1 MKKTIE
7 VVSERNH
14 IYRQRVELDGF
25 EDLFVDVPEAYGGE
39 NSAPDPHDYFDLSLG
54 ACKAITAMM
63 YARRKQWPLEGVSV
77 TVNRDDSQERHG
89 TYRLDVAM
97 TFHGIEDTKQQA
109 RLEEISHKCPIHRL
123 MTTST
128 VEVSTRLADQSN
140 ATATRADA

>member
-1 MKKTIE
+1 MKKSIE

-14 IYRQRVELDGF
+14 VYRQRVELDGF
-25 EDLFVDVPEAYGGE
+25 DDLFADVPEAHGGE
-39 NSAPDPHDYFDLSLG
+39 DSAPDPHDYFDLSLG
-54 ACKAITAMM
+54 SCKAITAMM

-97 TFHGIEDTKQQA
+97 TFHGIEAPEQLV
-109 RLEEISHKCPIHRL
+109 RLEEISNRCPIHRL

-128 VEVSTRLADQSN
+128 VEVTTRSAG
-140 ATATRADA
+140 A

>member
-39 NSAPDPHDYFDLSLG
+39 NSGPDPHDYFDLSLG

-63 YARRKQWPLEGVSV
+63 YARRKQWPLAGVSV
-77 TVNRDDSQERHG
+77 TVNRDDSRERHG

-97 TFHGIEDTKQQA
+97 AFHGIEDVEQQK
-109 RLEEISHKCPIHRL
+109 RLEEISDKCPIHRL

-128 VEVSTRLADQSN
+128 VEVSTRLADQR
-140 ATATRADA
+140 TAIRADA

>member
-1 MKKTIE
+1 MRKTIE

-63 YARRKQWPLEGVSV
+63 YARRKQWPLSGVSV

-97 TFHGIEDTKQQA
+97 AFHGIEEAEQRA

-128 VEVSTRLADQSN
+128 VEVSTRLADQS
-140 ATATRADA
+140 TATHADA